1 MPDYFTGLALWMA
14 GCQAHGLLTQTH
26 HAKKVGD
33 NMSASVTIP
42 IAGFKDVYE
51 VPAVEKALQELSPSA
66 NEALRAVY
74 EKMLRLGGQRFTVKP
89 SALPEMEGLFQ
100 ELPNFAIV
108 LEDIRKHLALCVD
121 SNDSIELPP
130 MLLLGEPGIG
140 KTHFARKLA
149 QLLGTGF
156 GFVPMSSLTAGWVLS
171 GASSQWKNAKPGKVF
186 DTFLNGE
193 YANPVI
199 VVDELDKASSD
210 GQYDPLG
217 ALYELL
223 EVETATRFVDEFVE
237 LPIDASGAVWLATAN
252 DTSRIPEP
260 LVNRLTV
267 YEIDRPDEAGS
278 VRIANTIY
286 SEVRNAHDWGRQ
298 FPEAPSESAL
308 EKLAGLA
315 PREMRRAIQ
324 SAFGNAKLAGR
335 SEISPDDVQPGRG
348 NRRQKIGF

>member
-1 MPDYFTGLALWMA
+1 
-14 GCQAHGLLTQTH
+14 
-26 HAKKVGD
+26 
-33 NMSASVTIP
+33 MSASVTIP
-42 IAGFKDVYE
+42 IAGFKDVYD
-51 VPAVEKALQELSPSA
+51 VSGVEKVLQELSPSA

-89 SALPEMEGLFQ
+89 SALPEMDALFD
-100 ELPNFAIV
+100 ELPNFGAV

-121 SNDSIELPP
+121 SEDSIELPP

-140 KTHFARKLA
+140 KTHFARRIS

-186 DTFLNGE
+186 DTLVNGE

-199 VVDELDKASSD
+199 VVDEIDKAGGD

-223 EVETATRFVDEFVE
+223 ESETATRFVDEFVE

-252 DTSRIPEP
+252 DAGRIPEP
-260 LVNRLTV
+260 LLSRLAV
-267 YEIDRPDEAGS
+267 YEIEPPDAEGAA
-278 VRIANTIY
+278 RIASSIY
-286 SEVRNAHDWGRQ
+286 REIRGSHDWGRQ
-298 FPEAPSESAL
+298 FPESLPPSAL
-308 EKLAGLA
+308 DKLAALP
-315 PREMRRAIQ
+315 PREMRRAVH
-324 SAFGNAKLAGR
+324 SAFGNAKVAGR
-335 SEISPDDVQPGRG
+335 SEVCADDIQDSRLRKPR
-348 NRRQKIGF
+348 IGF

>member
-1 MPDYFTGLALWMA
+1 
-14 GCQAHGLLTQTH
+14 
-26 HAKKVGD
+26 
-33 NMSASVTIP
+33 MSATVTIP
-42 IAGFKDVYE
+42 IAGFKDVYD
-51 VPAVEKALQELSPSA
+51 VPAVEKALQELPASA
-66 NEALRAVY
+66 NEALRALY

-89 SALPEMEGLFQ
+89 SALPEMEALFE
-100 ELPNFAIV
+100 ELPNFAEA

-140 KTHFARKLA
+140 KTHFARKLSA
-149 QLLGTGF
+149 LLGTGF

-199 VVDELDKASSD
+199 TVDEIDKASGD

-223 EVETATRFVDEFVE
+223 EQTTATRFVDEFVE
-237 LPIDASGAVWLATAN
+237 VPIDASGAVWIATAN
-252 DTSRIPEP
+252 DASRIPEP
-260 LVNRLTV
+260 LLNRMAV
-267 YEIDRPDEAGS
+267 YEIDPPDEAGS
-278 VRIANTIY
+278 RRIALTIY
-286 SEVRNAHDWGRQ
+286 GEVRNGHDWGKR
-298 FPEAPSESAL
+298 FPEAPSEATL
-308 EKLAGLA
+308 EKLAAMA

-324 SAFGNAKLAGR
+324 SAFGTAKLAGR
-335 SEISPDDVQPGRG
+335 SEVQPDDVQNGRA
-348 NRRQKIGF
+348 RRAKIGFVT

>member
-1 MPDYFTGLALWMA
+1 
-14 GCQAHGLLTQTH
+14 
-26 HAKKVGD
+26 
-33 NMSASVTIP
+33 MSAGVTIP
-42 IAGFKDVYE
+42 IAGFKDVYD
-51 VPAVEKALQELSPSA
+51 VSGVEKALHELSPTA

-89 SALPEMEGLFQ
+89 SALPEMDLLFD
-100 ELPNFAIV
+100 ELPNFGAV

-121 SNDSIELPP
+121 SEDSIEMPP

-140 KTHFARKLA
+140 KTHFARKIS

-186 DTFLNGE
+186 DTFVNGE

-199 VVDELDKASSD
+199 VVDEIDKASGD

-223 EVETATRFVDEFVE
+223 ETETATRFIDEFVE

-252 DTSRIPEP
+252 DAARIPEP
-260 LVNRLTV
+260 LLSRLAV
-267 YEIDRPDEAGS
+267 YEIEAPDAEGAARIAGS
-278 VRIANTIY
+278 IY
-286 SEVRNAHDWGRQ
+286 REIRNSHDWGRQ
-298 FPEAPSESAL
+298 FPEALSPSAL
-308 EKLAGLA
+308 DKLASMA
-315 PREMRRAIQ
+315 PREMRRAIH
-324 SAFGNAKLAGR
+324 SAFGNAKVAGR
-335 SEISPDDVQPGRG
+335 SEVRPDDIQDGRA
-348 NRRQKIGF
+348 RKQRIGF

>member
-1 MPDYFTGLALWMA
+1 
-14 GCQAHGLLTQTH
+14 
-26 HAKKVGD
+26 
-33 NMSASVTIP
+33 MSASVTIP
-42 IAGFKDVYE
+42 IAGFKDVYDL
-51 VPAVEKALQELSPSA
+51 PAVEKALHELAPSA

-89 SALPEMEGLFQ
+89 SALPEMERLFE
-100 ELPNFAIV
+100 ELPNFREV
-108 LEDIRKHLALCVD
+108 LEDIRKHLVLCVD

-140 KTHFARKLA
+140 KTHFARKLSE
-149 QLLGTGF
+149 LLGTGF

-223 EVETATRFVDEFVE
+223 EVDTAMRFVDEFVE
-237 LPIDASGAVWLATAN
+237 VPIDASGAVWLATAN
-252 DTSRIPEP
+252 DGARIPEP
-260 LVNRLTV
+260 LLNRMTV
-267 YEIDRPDEAGS
+267 YEIEAPDEAGS
-278 VRIANTIY
+278 LRIARTIY
-286 SEVRNAHDWGRQ
+286 SEIRNAHDWGRQ
-298 FPEAPSESAL
+298 FPEMPSEDTLA
-308 EKLAGLA
+308 KLASLP
-315 PREMRRAIQ
+315 PREMRRIIQ
-324 SAFGNAKLAGR
+324 SAFGTAKLAGR
-335 SEISPDDVQPGRG
+335 SEVRPDDVQLTRAGR
-348 NRRQKIGF
+348 RHKIGF